1 MKSVYDFIVKPIGD
15 RYANTKKIG
24 DTELVLNTKVESWKF
39 VNRFAEVV
47 STPLAVATPVKQGDI
62 VVIHQNV
69 FRRFYNMQGKQTNSR
84 SYFKDDLYFA
94 SVDQVYLYKTKEKWL
109 SINDRCFVMPIK
121 ETELLANYKEANNIG
136 ILKIGNSSLEE
147 LRITPGHV
155 VTFKAGSEWEFNIDG
170 ERLYCMKSNDILLE
184 HGYKEDEEEYNPS
197 WAESR

>member
-121 ETELLANYKEANNIG
+121 ETELLVNYKEANNIG
-136 ILKIGNSSLEE
+136 ILKIGNRLGLNGSL
-147 LRITPGHV
+147 I
-155 VTFKAGSEWEFNIDG
+155 
-170 ERLYCMKSNDILLE
+170 
-184 HGYKEDEEEYNPS
+184 
-197 WAESR
+197 